1 MEEFKYEPKKIKM
14 GNLID
19 DDIEKSSSNKSDSA
33 DDSDSNDETE
43 SDDEKHNDEFNE

>member
-1 MEEFKYEPKKIKM
+1 M

-33 DDSDSNDETE
+33 DDNDSNDETGI
-43 SDDEKHNDEFNE
+43 